1 MKKYFFSKF
10 SHTSYVKLQQ
20 AYFNESNKYGSWKLI
35 GYTAPGTN
43 DVNAGTSATNNFE
56 YAGGTAITEANST
69 SAVSGVWTANNIA
82 KLNDCAKGATA
93 NWSLATGAV
102 GTSGQ
107 DSYTATV
114 ADACKPLT
122 PTFDKIGK

>member
-1 MKKYFFSKF
+1 M
-10 SHTSYVKLQQ
+10 QQ

-43 DVNAGTSATNNFE
+43 DVTAGTSATNNFN
-56 YAGGTAITEANST
+56 YAGGNAITDANST
-69 SAVSGVWTANNIA
+69 SAVEGVWTANNIA
-82 KLNDCAKGATA
+82 KLNECATGKSP
-93 NWSLATGAV
+93 NWSLKTGAV

-114 ADACKPLT
+114 AADCKSLT

>member
-1 MKKYFFSKF
+1 M
-10 SHTSYVKLQQ
+10 QQ

-43 DVNAGTSATNNFE
+43 DVTAGTSATNNFE
-56 YAGGTAITEANST
+56 YAGGNAITEANST
-69 SAVSGVWTANNIA
+69 LAVTGVWTANNIA
-82 KLNDCAKGATA
+82 KLNECAKGTSTA

-107 DSYTATV
+107 DSYSATV
-114 ADACKPLT
+114 AENCKSLT
-122 PTFDKIGK
+122 PTFDKIGN

>member
-1 MKKYFFSKF
+1 M
-10 SHTSYVKLQQ
+10 
-20 AYFNESNKYGSWKLI
+20 I

-43 DVNAGTSATNNFE
+43 NVNAGTSATNNFE

-69 SAVSGVWTANNIA
+69 SAVTGVWTANNIA
-82 KLNDCAKGATA
+82 KLNDCDKGTSA
-93 NWSLATGAV
+93 NWSLATGEV

-114 ADACKPLT
+114 AANCKSLT
-122 PTFDKIGK
+122 PTFDKIGN

>member
-1 MKKYFFSKF
+1 M
-10 SHTSYVKLQQ
+10 
-20 AYFNESNKYGSWKLI
+20 I

-43 DVNAGTSATNNFE
+43 DVNNGTSATNNFE
-56 YAGGTAITEANST
+56 YAGGNVITENNST
-69 SAVSGVWTANNIA
+69 SAVTGVWTANNIA
-82 KLNDCAKGATA
+82 KLNECTKGTAAA

-107 DSYTATV
+107 DSYSATV
-114 ADACKPLT
+114 AANCKSLT

>member
-1 MKKYFFSKF
+1 MFFTF
-10 SHTSYVKLQQ
+10 TSYVKLQQ

-35 GYTAPGTN
+35 GYAAPGIN

-56 YAGGTAITEANST
+56 YAGGNAITEANST
-69 SAVSGVWTANNIA
+69 SAVERVWTANNIA
-82 KLNDCAKGATA
+82 KLNECAKGTSAA

-107 DSYTATV
+107 DSYSATV
-114 ADACKPLT
+114 ATNCKSLT